1 MERSNAQQT
10 RTGLALIGLGSRL
23 AGVGHF
29 VGHFLEMMVAMM
41 VGMAALTWPTR
52 AALGLLGF
60 QEAVLRAPV
69 PAVLIMAFAMTV
81 PMAAWM
87 RFRGMEWQPIAEMSG
102 AMIAEAFL
110 LIGASWLGIIPEG
123 SLVRLQHMLMMPA
136 MLLPM
141 LYRLDLYT
149 GRAGHHAHAA

>member
-1 MERSNAQQT
+1 MERSNVQQT

-23 AGVGHF
+23 VGVGHF

-52 AALGLLGF
+52 AALGLLGIP
-60 QEAVLRAPV
+60 EVVLRAPV

-102 AMIAEAFL
+102 AMLAEAVL

-123 SLVRLQHMLMMPA
+123 GILRLQHMLMMPA

-141 LYRLDLYT
+141 LLRRHVYMGHT
-149 GRAGHHAHAA
+149 GHQAHPA